1 MSAMVWNGSTV
12 GSAGE
17 FGIASGLRSMAPPAL
32 LSQHLAERPMWQL
45 DSQVE
50 RVLASPGVRALLGV
64 AALGELVADKL
75 PSARS
80 RMAPRPLLA
89 RAIAGAVGGGV
100 LMHRARQPALMG
112 ALAGAVGAV
121 TGAAAG
127 YHARQ
132 ALTRSGI
139 PDSAVAVLED
149 LLALAIAR
157 RAIYS

>member
-1 MSAMVWNGSTV
+1 MS
-12 GSAGE
+12 SAGG

-32 LSQHLAERPMWQL
+32 LSQHLADRPMWQL
-45 DSQVE
+45 DSPVE
-50 RVLASPGVRALLGV
+50 RTLASPGARALLGV

-75 PSARS
+75 PGTPS
-80 RMAPRPLLA
+80 RMEPGPLLV
-89 RAIAGAVGGGV
+89 RAMAGALGGGV

-149 LLALAIAR
+149 VLALVIAR
-157 RAIYS
+157 RSIYS